1 MILSVFELDDIYR
14 SAAPEAQGGIF
25 SPFRVF
31 HLSRVFHLFRAA
43 PLSRRLL
50 AIVRRFEANLRV
62 NRRRDRSSFTV
73 TKRRTGGAVCL
84 PSFQSMVCIISPIDA
99 ATRRRR
105 ATFTK
110 TSLGCRW
117 CMS

>member
-1 MILSVFELDDIYR
+1 MILPVFELDDIYR
-14 SAAPEAQGGIF
+14 SAAPEAQGGI

-31 HLSRVFHLFRAA
+31 HLFHLSAS
-43 PLSRRLL
+43 PLSRRLFAGP
-50 AIVRRFEANLRV
+50 AIMRRFEANLRV

-73 TKRRTGGAVCL
+73 TERRTGGAECL